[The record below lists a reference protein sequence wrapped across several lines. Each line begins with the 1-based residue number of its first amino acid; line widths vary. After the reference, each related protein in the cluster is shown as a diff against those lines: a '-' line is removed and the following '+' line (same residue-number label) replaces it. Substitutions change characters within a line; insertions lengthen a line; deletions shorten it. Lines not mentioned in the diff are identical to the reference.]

1 MFRPSSKYLL
11 KNYCF
16 LFRTHTR
23 SFLTNEYKCEEAW
36 DAQKS
41 SSLLNTVNL
50 NDFFTTL
57 TQNYTSKGVISA
69 IDVDV
74 FANAIRDSTYLDE
87 LKELLH
93 KLRMSAETGNMLD
106 STHHATIR
114 NYIKFGN
121 IQDLVNMLRD
131 PLNYGIFLDNFTANI
146 LLDKLVTSKNYE
158 LAANVAALTMLQEE
172 YSNEITCALSQY
184 ACYKYLTECS
194 DNIIQ
199 EPVKEED
206 KKKEEI
212 KIRVKFLRNPY
223 YDDHFDIKEISIL
236 SGWLYYKKY
245 DQMLS
250 FCEVLHKIKSF
261 KIYNEVIELMQKQSD
276 KTEEA
281 KHIFDRCISLL
292 NECSKA
298 EIPLEESVKNLI
310 ENAINKTQKN
320 DILMQQK
327 LFEIWINTRENK
339 LKEQLQRLERAR
351 RMEAINLKQKELEGE
366 EQKLWF
372 FENEDN
378 IDLQIEEKEKLVDT
392 TAKKKSEQN
401 KLDENY
407 IPPEILPKRK

>member
-1 MFRPSSKYLL
+1 
-11 KNYCF
+11 
-16 LFRTHTR
+16 
-23 SFLTNEYKCEEAW
+23 
-36 DAQKS
+36 
-41 SSLLNTVNL
+41 
-50 NDFFTTL
+50 
-57 TQNYTSKGVISA
+57 
-69 IDVDV
+69 
-74 FANAIRDSTYLDE
+74 
-87 LKELLH
+87 
-93 KLRMSAETGNMLD
+93 MSAETGNMLD

-121 IQDLVNMLRD
+121 IQDLVNILRD

-184 ACYKYLTECS
+184 ACYKYLIECS
-194 DNIIQ
+194 DINQ
-199 EPVKEED
+199 EPVKAED

-212 KIRVKFLRNPY
+212 KIRVKFLRNFY

-236 SGWLYYKKY
+236 SGKTLAWISRQSNDNIARNLQIIGWLYYKKY
-245 DQMLS
+245 DQLLS
-250 FCEVLHKIKSF
+250 LCEVLHKIKSF
-261 KIYNEVIELMQKQSD
+261 KIYNEVIELLQKQSD
-276 KTEEA
+276 KTEEG

-310 ENAINKTQKN
+310 ENAINKSQKN

-327 LFEIWINTRENK
+327 LYGIWINTREKK

-378 IDLQIEEKEKLVDT
+378 IDLQIEEKEKLVDAT
-392 TAKKKSEQN
+392 VNKKSEQN
-401 KLDENY
+401 KSDENY